1 MMHICRARKKGKA
14 RKGQNF
20 KRQKR
25 QKINDGAVRDKR
37 KETQERNTQRQ
48 MLRDRFSNS
57 AESSFGQV
65 QVMSLIAEELNADS
79 RDCK

>member
-1 MMHICRARKKGKA
+1 M
-14 RKGQNF
+14 
-20 KRQKR
+20 
-25 QKINDGAVRDKR
+25 RDKR

-57 AESSFGQV
+57 VKVAAESSFEQV

-79 RDCK
+79 RDCKWDYTYDEGHLSRKTRCMI

>member
-1 MMHICRARKKGKA
+1 MWSKGKGKA

-20 KRQKR
+20 KR

-57 AESSFGQV
+57 VKVAAESSFEQV